1 MRLWPWPW
9 HWPNDPCVTFRSLP
23 VYGIDALAGVD
34 VPELE
39 CAVEGTGDDTCMVEL
54 QAGDSVMVTCQGHD
68 TLTLEIPHLK
78 CTTMIINSINSISY
92 IHFELNFI

>member
-1 MRLWPWPW
+1 M
-9 HWPNDPCVTFRSLP
+9 TFRSLP

-78 CTTMIINSINSISY
+78 CTAMMKLNSKLFCCKDYVVSLSI
-92 IHFELNFI
+92 